1 MDRCRTCPLF
11 HDANSA
17 LIVLQVPDEH
27 RFQNLYGHNPTI
39 GSYFCLFTAH
49 SSNCHVP
56 ILVEDKTI
64 NGRLSHYETG
74 PY

>member
-11 HDANSA
+11 HHANSA
-17 LIVLQVPDEH
+17 LIVLQVPDER
-27 RFQNLYGHNPTI
+27 RFRNLYGRNSTI

-49 SSNCHVP
+49 SLNCHGVT
-56 ILVEDKTI
+56 LVEDKTI
-64 NGRLSHYETG
+64 KGRLSSYETA